1 MNEIYVNRREIETI
15 LAVMKELDPEGLMI
29 GNSKLTAEGE
39 SGIGSTLTLT
49 MPLKVGSQNG
59 EYTVVISDESQW

>member
-1 MNEIYVNRREIETI
+1 MNEIYINRREIETI
-15 LAVMKELDPEGLMI
+15 LAVMKELDPENIMI
-29 GNSKLTAEGE
+29 GNSKLTSEGE
-39 SGIGSTLTLT
+39 SGIGTTLTLT